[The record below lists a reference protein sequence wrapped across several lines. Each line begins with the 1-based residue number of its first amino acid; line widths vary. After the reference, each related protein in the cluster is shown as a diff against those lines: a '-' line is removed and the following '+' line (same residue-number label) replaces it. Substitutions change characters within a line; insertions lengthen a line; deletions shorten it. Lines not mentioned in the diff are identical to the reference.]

1 MEIYNLISIYAEK
14 FIPIF
19 IRVAVI
25 LTFIPFIGGQQTPIM
40 IRLGIAL
47 ALTFMLLPVVK
58 VDINNP
64 VRAIFEAFFVG
75 SAMGLTIRIIT
86 GAIEMASQW
95 MSIEMGLTMAAV
107 FNPQFGETLGGV
119 SLFYAMLSMTLFFM
133 FDVHYYMIEGLVRS
147 FDITN
152 INYGRVFSSV
162 IKLNALFFPLAFKIA
177 APVLIVQVLAN
188 LAMGF
193 LSKAIP
199 QANIFIV
206 SFPLL
211 ITLGLIFLVLSMPVS
226 TTVIAKAFMNV
237 KDTIMVL
244 TR

>member
-1 MEIYNLISIYAEK
+1 
-14 FIPIF
+14 
-19 IRVAVI
+19 
-25 LTFIPFIGGQQTPIM
+25 
-40 IRLGIAL
+40 
-47 ALTFMLLPVVK
+47 
-58 VDINNP
+58 
-64 VRAIFEAFFVG
+64 
-75 SAMGLTIRIIT
+75 
-86 GAIEMASQW
+86 
-95 MSIEMGLTMAAV
+95 LTMAAV